1 VLGPFDAWLVTRGLR
16 TLELRMA
23 RHNSNALAVA
33 RLLEGNSAVARVHYP
48 GLTSHPAHA
57 LARRQ
62 MKGFGGMLSVELH
75 GGEEAGLKFASRL
88 RLFVPAT
95 SLGGVESLV
104 QFPATLA
111 RITEQERLASG
122 IEPGLVRLSVGCE
135 NEADL
140 LEDVEQALAG

>member
-1 VLGPFDAWLVTRGLR
+1 
-16 TLELRMA
+16 
-23 RHNSNALAVA
+23 
-33 RLLEGNSAVARVHYP
+33 
-48 GLTSHPAHA
+48 
-57 LARRQ
+57 

-75 GGEEAGLKFASRL
+75 GGEQAGLKFTSRL

-140 LEDVEQALAG
+140 LEDVEQALVG